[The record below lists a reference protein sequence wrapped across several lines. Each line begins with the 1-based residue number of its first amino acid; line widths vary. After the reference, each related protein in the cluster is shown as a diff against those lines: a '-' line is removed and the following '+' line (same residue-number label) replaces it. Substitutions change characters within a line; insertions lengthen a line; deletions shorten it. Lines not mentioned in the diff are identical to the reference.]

1 MIRTRIPKLP
11 RLTRAPLASLALA
24 VLLTAGAG
32 TPGLAN
38 PGAGS
43 LFESLRYQEY
53 PELEGKLV
61 ADVLVFGNN
70 RTQDV
75 VLRRE
80 MRTMRGR
87 PFHAK
92 DLWHDWERLV
102 DLGLFAHV
110 EVEAVAKESGG
121 GVLVVVSVI
130 ERPSWFAA
138 PIVDYDFDDEKL
150 SFGYRVRVRNVDGM
164 NRQLR
169 SKGRIGGGRSQF
181 TLSWYTPWIGQ
192 RPLPLSLEL
201 RVEPPRRG
209 GDEFRTNMIAA
220 ATTKYLG
227 DYKMIRQGFTVRTR
241 LEELRRDETS
251 PEGGV
256 DQISP
261 AAGLFFFRDT
271 RNVRIDPDRGSLLS
285 TGAEY
290 VRGLT
295 SGDLDYVRGLV
306 DARLFLGLS
315 PRAVLATR
323 LETALTT
330 GEVPSYR
337 QLQLGGSGSL
347 RGQPD
352 GVLEGSNIA
361 RASLELRFPLLPQRR
376 FRIPVPFVPEDIANF
391 DLRFDG
397 EVFVDAGLAW
407 NNGADLPERPVK
419 IGTGVGLR
427 VFLPILELL
436 RLEVAFDEDGEA
448 SFYFRE
454 GNMI

>member
-1 MIRTRIPKLP
+1 MIRTRIPRP
-11 RLTRAPLASLALA
+11 TRPARTQPAALALA
-24 VLLTAGAG
+24 LLVVAGLSA
-32 TPGLAN
+32 PGFAN

-61 ADVLVFGNN
+61 TDVLIFGNN

-75 VLRRE
+75 VLARE

-87 PFHAK
+87 PFRAK

-150 SFGYRVRVRNVDGM
+150 SFGYRLRVRNVDGM

-169 SKGRIGGGRSQF
+169 SKGRIGGRNQF
-181 TLSWYTPWIGQ
+181 TLSWFTPWIGR
-192 RPLPLSLEL
+192 RPLPLFLEL
-201 RVEPPRRG
+201 RIEPPRRG
-209 GDEFRTNMIAA
+209 GDEFRTNRIEA
-220 ATTKYLG
+220 ATTKYFG
-227 DYKMIRQGFTVRTR
+227 DYKGTR
-241 LEELRRDETS
+241 KGITLRAQLEELRRDETS

-261 AAGLFFFRDT
+261 SVGLLFFRDT

-285 TGAEY
+285 LGSAY
-290 VRGLT
+290 ARGLT
-295 SGDLDYVRGLV
+295 SDELDYVRGIA
-306 DARLFLGLS
+306 DGRLFLGLG
-315 PRAVLATR
+315 PRATLATR
-323 LETALTT
+323 LETILTT

-337 QLQLGGSGSL
+337 QLALGGAGSL
-347 RGQPD
+347 RGQPES
-352 GVLEGSNIA
+352 VVEGSNVA
-361 RASLELRFPLLPQRR
+361 RASVELRFPLLPQRR
-376 FRIPVPFVPEDIANF
+376 FSIPVPFVPEDIRNF
-391 DLRFDG
+391 DLRIDG
-397 EVFVDAGLAW
+397 EMFFDAGLAW
-407 NNGADLPERPVK
+407 DNGADLPEQPVK

-427 VFLPILELL
+427 IFLPILELM
-436 RLEVAFDEDGEA
+436 RLEVAFDEDGRA
-448 SFYFRE
+448 TFYFRE